1 MPSVS
6 LINLVKTHRAG
17 RLAVRAVDGVSLE
30 APQGQILTLLGPS
43 GCGKSTTLRCVAGLE
58 RPDDGEILFDGRV
71 VFSRAKRTF
80 IPPDRR
86 NVGMV
91 FQSYAIWP
99 HLTVFENVAYPMKV
113 RRVPHREVAE
123 RVRAALALVGLDAV
137 GDRPAPYLSGGQQQ
151 RVALARAIVYEPEV
165 LLLDEPLSNL
175 DAKVREQVRED
186 LRSLQ
191 RRLGITTVYVTHDQL
206 EALTLSDVVAVMH
219 EGRLI
224 EVGAPQELYARPKT
238 RFTATFLGE
247 ISYISG
253 AVAGNNDK
261 SDGTV
266 TILTRFGPLHCLNAH
281 PVAKGTAM
289 VAGIRPE
296 HITLSKHRPRAE
308 PNTYE
313 GTIVSTL
320 FEGTRVKYR
329 IAIEDLTL
337 LAYGPPLFSQGDRL
351 HAIIDPA
358 QVILLPDLPADVTR
372 SEVSA

>member
-224 EVGAPQELYARPKT
+224 EVGTPQELYARPKT

-247 ISYISG
+247 ISYLSG
-253 AVAGNNDK
+253 TIAGQDE
-261 SDGTV
+261 GTV
-266 TILTRFGPLHCLNAH
+266 TITTTGGPLRCLNTQAVTH
-281 PVAKGTAM
+281 GEVV
-289 VAGIRPE
+289 VAGVRPE
-296 HITLSKHRPRAE
+296 HVSLSKHRPGEEA
-308 PNTYE
+308 N
-313 GTIVSTL
+313 V
-320 FEGTRVKYR
+320 FEGTVISALYEGGHVKYR
-329 IAIEDLTL
+329 VAMDDLAV
-337 LAYGPPLFSQGDRL
+337 LAYGPPLFSPGERL
-351 HAIIDPA
+351 HVAIDPA
-358 QVILLPDLPADVTR
+358 RVMLLPDFAVDATR
-372 SEVSA
+372 SRAPA